1 METVTGGQ
9 PEVDLDV
16 DPRRWWT
23 LMVLCLSLFMVI
35 MGNTVLNV
43 ALPKMSEALSASGS
57 QLQWIVD
64 AYSLVFAGLLFT
76 SGSLGDRFGRKG
88 ALTTGL
94 LIFGLGSA
102 LATTADS
109 AGVVIGCRAIMGL
122 GAALVMPSTLSIL
135 THVFPP
141 EERAKAIGVWAGVAG
156 AAGAVGPIT
165 SGWLLE
171 HFYWGSVFWL
181 NVPVVLTAIIGG
193 YFLVPTSRHPDR
205 VPLDPIGALLSI
217 FAIVSLVYGVI
228 EAPVYGWTDPLILAS
243 FVTAAVLMASF
254 ITWERQT
261 ADPMLHMS
269 YFRRRGFTGG
279 SLAMSMVFFGMFGMF
294 FLLTQYLQMVRGY
307 SALGAG
313 VRTLP
318 FSAVMMVAAP
328 SSAAL
333 AARFTT
339 RVVVTAGLAIAGC
352 GMVLLALNT
361 RTSGY
366 GLLALSLCVLALG
379 MGLTMAPSTASI
391 MSSLPQAKAGVGSA
405 MNDTVRELGG
415 ALGVAVLGSL
425 AASAYSSTVS
435 SVTTGLPP
443 SVAADVSHSLGDTLR
458 VAGEIGPRAGEVIGV
473 AQQGFVDGMARGMT
487 VGAAVAFVGAVV
499 AAFVLPRRPGAEQ
512 PAPSEP
518 EPAAALQ
525 H

>member
-1 METVTGGQ
+1 MDQASGEET
-9 PEVDLDV
+9 EADLEV

-94 LIFGLGSA
+94 LIFGVGSA
-102 LATTADS
+102 LATFADS
-109 AGVVIGCRAIMGL
+109 AGMVIGCRAIMGL

-181 NVPVVLTAIIGG
+181 NVPVVATAIIGG

-205 VPLDPIGALLSI
+205 VPLDPIGALISI
-217 FAIVSLVYGVI
+217 AAIVSLVYGVI
-228 EAPVYGWTDPLILAS
+228 EAPVYGWTDSLILGS
-243 FVTAAVLMASF
+243 FLVAAVLLAVF
-254 ITWERQT
+254 IVWELRT
-261 ADPMLHMS
+261 TDPMLDMR

-318 FSAVMMVAAP
+318 FSAVMMVTAP

-339 RVVVTAGLAIAGC
+339 RSVVTAGLAIAGT
-352 GMVLLALNT
+352 GMLLMASNT
-361 RTSGY
+361 TTSGY
-366 GLLALSLCVLALG
+366 GLLALSLCVLAAG
-379 MGLTMAPSTASI
+379 MGLTMAPATASI

-425 AASAYSSTVS
+425 TVSAYGHTVS
-435 SVTTGLPP
+435 GVTAGLPP
-443 SVAADVSHSLGDTLR
+443 ALGAEVSHSLGDALR
-458 VAGEIGPRAGEVIGV
+458 VAGELGPRAPEVIGV
-473 AQQGFVDGMARGMT
+473 AQQGFVDGMARGLS
-487 VGAAVAFVGAVV
+487 VGAGVAFAGAVV
-499 AAFVLPRRPGAEQ
+499 AAFVLPRRVRDDLTV
-512 PAPSEP
+512 APSAEP
-518 EPAAALQ
+518 VPSAAR
-525 H
+525 